1 MNIDLAGKL
10 QPFFVAED
18 GSLQYAVGN
27 IIRKDWAEI
36 LVTLS
41 NGDSISLLRG
51 ENFKKHREGD
61 ALMLGVDYI
70 FGIRFNVGMCCRSGR
85 NMSILTAS
93 LEYVQEI

>member
-10 QPFFVAED
+10 QPFFIAED

-36 LVTLS
+36 IVTLS

-51 ENFKKHREGD
+51 ENLKKHREGNP
-61 ALMLGVDYI
+61 LRLGVDYL
-70 FGIRFNVGMCCRSGR
+70 FGIRFDLGMCNRSGI

-93 LEYVQEI
+93 VEHVQEI